1 MKTLFNNS
9 KAYLLSMVLCCSLV
23 LVACN
28 ESGSSSSGSGDGGGS
43 GTGRGGSTA
52 RMTIV
57 NNYLYAIAGT
67 GIQLFDV
74 SNPATPNPWTNVNV
88 AWDIQTIFPYQ
99 NYLLIGAADGVYILD
114 NTDQAAP
121 YLVGEFTHATVLD
134 PVVAQEGYA
143 YVTLKSDFSRPN
155 GFIDDQMNVVD
166 ISDVSNTN
174 LVKTIPMQAPEGLT
188 VVGNELFVCDGVAG
202 IKHYDLSNPAD
213 PVIIDNIPRVDCND
227 VIAVNGI
234 LYVITDTSL
243 QQYDYS
249 VSPPYL
255 LSTIETDAS
264 LLADLLIF
272 SEEDA
277 Q

>member
-1 MKTLFNNS
+1 MKSLYKKL
-9 KAYLLSMVLCCSLV
+9 KAPLLAILLCSSFVLI
-23 LVACN
+23 ACN
-28 ESGSSSSGSGDGGGS
+28 ESGSSSNNSAGGS
-43 GTGRGGSTA
+43 GGEAGRGGSTA

-67 GIQLFDV
+67 AIQLFDV
-74 SNPATPNPWTNVNV
+74 SNAATPNPWTNVNV
-88 AWDIQTIFPYQ
+88 SWDIQTIFPYE

-114 NTDQAAP
+114 NTDQASP

-134 PVVAQEGYA
+134 PVVAQQGYA

-166 ISDVSNTN
+166 ISDVANTS
-174 LVKTIPMQAPEGLT
+174 LIKTIPMQAPEGLS
-188 VVGNELFVCDGVAG
+188 VVDNELFVCDGVAG

-213 PVIIDNIPRVDCND
+213 PTIIDYIPKVDCND

-255 LSTIETDAS
+255 LSTIETDAG
-264 LLADLLIF
+264 LLADLILF
-272 SEEDA
+272 SEEDP

>member
-1 MKTLFNNS
+1 MKSIINNARTLFVAS
-9 KAYLLSMVLCCSLV
+9 LLCCSLV

-28 ESGSSSSGSGDGGGS
+28 ESGSSANSAGGGS
-43 GTGRGGSTA
+43 GGETGRGGSTA

-74 SNPATPNPWTNVNV
+74 SNAATPNPWTNVNV

-134 PVVAQEGYA
+134 PVVAQDGYA

-166 ISDVSNTN
+166 ISDVANTS
-174 LVKTIPMQAPEGLT
+174 LLKTIPMQAPEGLT
-188 VVGNELFVCDGVAG
+188 VVGDELFVCDGVAG

-213 PVIIDNIPRVDCND
+213 PVIIDSMPKVNCND

-255 LSTIETDAS
+255 LSTIETESS
-264 LLADLLIF
+264 LLADLILH

-277 Q
+277 L

>member
-1 MKTLFNNS
+1 MKSLINNARTLVV
-9 KAYLLSMVLCCSLV
+9 AALLSCSLV

-28 ESGSSSSGSGDGGGS
+28 ESGSSANSAGSGGE
-43 GTGRGGSTA
+43 TGRGGSTA

-74 SNPATPNPWTNVNV
+74 SNAATPNPWTNVNV

-166 ISDVSNTN
+166 ISDVANTS
-174 LVKTIPMQAPEGLT
+174 LLKTIPMQAPEGLT

-213 PVIIDNIPRVDCND
+213 PVIIDSIPKVDCND

-255 LSTIETDAS
+255 LSTIETESS
-264 LLADLLIF
+264 LLADLILH
-272 SEEDA
+272 SQEDA
-277 Q
+277 L

>member
-1 MKTLFNNS
+1 MSHSICIATLI
-9 KAYLLSMVLCCSLV
+9 ALSFV

-28 ESGSSSSGSGDGGGS
+28 ESGSSSDGSPGGG
-43 GTGRGGSTA
+43 GGETGRGGSTA

-57 NNYLYAIAGT
+57 NDYLYAIAGT
-67 GIQLFDV
+67 DIQLFDV
-74 SNPATPNPWTNVNV
+74 SNAATPNPWTRVNV
-88 AWDIQTIFPYQ
+88 AWDIQTIFPYE

-121 YLVGEFTHATVLD
+121 SLVGEFTHATVLD
-134 PVVAQEGYA
+134 PVVAKDGYA

-166 ISDVSNTN
+166 ISDVQNTI
-174 LVKTIPMQAPEGLT
+174 LVKDIPMQAPEGLT
-188 VVGNELFVCDGVAG
+188 VVDKELFVCDGVAG

-213 PVIIDNIPRVDCND
+213 PVIIDSIPGVNCND

-255 LSTIETDAS
+255 LSTLDTDTS
-264 LLADLLIF
+264 LLA
-272 SEEDA
+272 SELFLTEEGV